1 MPVISIH
8 ALRVEGDGLHISS
21 NEKPFGF
28 LSTPSGWR
36 ATELSVVPDLP
47 DFISIHALR
56 VEGDFR
62 DPREWLFQALI
73 SIHALR
79 VEGDAIVRSP
89 IPDFPISIHALRV
102 EGDDIIMD
110 EMQNATENFYPRPP
124 GGGRPVGVETLPPDK
139 LISIHALRVE
149 GDAVDMPEMI
159 PAIGISIHALRV
171 EGDRR
176 RCLSPQTVS
185 QFLSTPSGWRA
196 TGRHIDLRKPC
207 IAFLSTPSGW
217 RATVTL
223 SPDCLTTPISIH
235 ALRVEGD
242 YRAAIVPP
250 MFRIS
255 IHALRVEGDNTYLT
269 LSFLS
274 SIFLSTP
281 SGWRATA
288 D

>member
-1 MPVISIH
+1 M
-8 ALRVEGDGLHISS
+8 EGDGLHISS

-171 EGDRR
+171 EGD
-176 RCLSPQTVS
+176 
-185 QFLSTPSGWRA
+185 
-196 TGRHIDLRKPC
+196 DK
-207 IAFLSTPSGW
+207 
-217 RATVTL
+217 
-223 SPDCLTTPISIH
+223 
-235 ALRVEGD
+235 
-242 YRAAIVPP
+242 Y
-250 MFRIS
+250 
-255 IHALRVEGDNTYLT
+255 YK
-269 LSFLS
+269 
-274 SIFLSTP
+274 
-281 SGWRATA
+281 
-288 D
+288 